1 MTPLRAISLVATRDF
16 AERIRSRAFQLSTG
30 FTMLLVAAF
39 LIVPTFFDDDPE
51 PYRVAVETTVSAD
64 IEPTMEALDSEGVG
78 FVFSRVPT
86 EVASSGV
93 ENGDYEGAIVAGPEV
108 LIGDGTPGTLR
119 SLLVAAATTSIIAE
133 RAEDLGLDPT
143 TLTQLL
149 TPPDIAV
156 SDVTPVT
163 EDDKESNQ
171 GFAAILAIVMFMVI
185 VTYGQWILI
194 GVVEEKSNRVVEMVL
209 GALRP
214 HRLLVGKIAGIGAL
228 GLLQVL
234 AIVAMSIVVG
244 RFIDLPALPEA
255 AVGTVVWSIVWFF
268 LGFGFYAT
276 AYAAAGSLVSRQE
289 EAQNAAFPLTILL
302 LASFYTALFSVGS
315 DNPVLRVASFLPP
328 FAPITM
334 PLRIAGGDAA
344 AWEIAVSLS
353 VMVVSTYLLVR
364 FAGRVYSG
372 GLLRTGGK
380 VKLREA
386 WRSAEA

>member
-194 GVVEEKSNRVVEMVL
+194 GVVEEKSNRVVEMV
-209 GALRP
+209 
-214 HRLLVGKIAGIGAL
+214 
-228 GLLQVL
+228 
-234 AIVAMSIVVG
+234 
-244 RFIDLPALPEA
+244 
-255 AVGTVVWSIVWFF
+255 
-268 LGFGFYAT
+268 
-276 AYAAAGSLVSRQE
+276 
-289 EAQNAAFPLTILL
+289 
-302 LASFYTALFSVGS
+302 
-315 DNPVLRVASFLPP
+315 
-328 FAPITM
+328 
-334 PLRIAGGDAA
+334 
-344 AWEIAVSLS
+344 
-353 VMVVSTYLLVR
+353 
-364 FAGRVYSG
+364 
-372 GLLRTGGK
+372 
-380 VKLREA
+380 
-386 WRSAEA
+386 